1 MEVLPYLVATRGLQ
15 QRLDLSPLG
24 HDFEP
29 DHVFDPML
37 RASAPFL
44 DLLER
49 LDAATF
55 GRRGM
60 PMPRWAFYDCAELPG
75 AVLGLSARAGDLP
88 PALRGDFG
96 DVDASR
102 LVPVSMYMAIPTLM
116 QHEWLGYSLC
126 AFDLASDGF
135 HGAALDVATLALSV
149 TALRARQVTG
159 TVQWN
164 SPHLPATARFAP
176 LLVRAAYLPAH
187 TRATTCV
194 FRFDVDAS
202 RVEAGL
208 SGAHDMIEDV
218 EWMPGDDPS
227 AHQAAQ
233 MRIEAGERAFIVGRP
248 ESRNGSRHIPLRWE
262 AAK

>member
-1 MEVLPYLVATRGLQ
+1 MELLAYLVATRGLQ

-60 PMPRWAFYDCAELPG
+60 AMPRWAFYDCAELPG
-75 AVLGLSARAGDLP
+75 AVLGLAARAGDLP
-88 PALRGDFG
+88 PAVRADFG
-96 DVDASR
+96 EVDDDR
-102 LVPVSMYMAIPTLM
+102 ILPVSMYMAIPTLVAR
-116 QHEWLGYSLC
+116 EWLGYSLC
-126 AFDLASDGF
+126 TVDLPDARF
-135 HGAALDVATLALSV
+135 HDVEIDVATLALSV

-176 LLVRAAYLPAH
+176 LMVRAAYLPAH
-187 TRATTCV
+187 TRAATCV
-194 FRFDVDAS
+194 FRFDVDEA

-208 SGAHDMIEDV
+208 AGEETMV
-218 EWMPGDDPS
+218 ENVQWMPGDDAS
-227 AHQAAQ
+227 AHQVVQ
-233 MRIEAGERAFIVGRP
+233 SRIEAGERAFIVGSPQLRD
-248 ESRNGSRHIPLRWE
+248 GSPHIPLRWE
-262 AAK
+262 AAR